1 MQTQLHSQLS
11 WAVSTMTALFYWSC
25 WILKQDL
32 KTLGSATWHTLN
44 LWKEKSLLAVLS
56 PDSLWS
62 LQYQLFNQAHVCL
75 QLSLQLCLSSDS
87 CDYLTPSCRWG
98 CITSCS
104 RWGCTAG
111 APVLA
116 TQLHCTTDSNALIDM
131 HRYSEEKPIP
141 QDKDTSLVQR
151 NIVHNNTE
159 LPSVCPWQDVVLW
172 RMYSGNLSLFA
183 VTFYFWHLEICQS
196 FSHVKVCVCVCDH
209 FSDHFSLV
217 ILLLMSFSCFAS
229 GSASFLIHFI
239 SRFCSFCAFC
249 TFFHSTL
256 CPRSTAFICLICYH
270 FLASFFI
277 CFFFVIYRHPWT
289 FIVTKG
295 DVSSVV
301 EDTAVYQGRNLFFFF
316 FKKNLTLPLAWF

>member
-44 LWKEKSLLAVLS
+44 LWKEQSLLAVLS

-196 FSHVKVCVCVCDH
+196 FSHVKVCVCVW
-209 FSDHFSLV
+209 SLFRSLFTCYSALDV
-217 ILLLMSFSCFAS
+217 LFLFCFWLS
-229 GSASFLIHFI
+229 FI
-239 SRFCSFCAFC
+239 SYSFHLSLLFFLCLLYIFS
-249 TFFHSTL
+249 FHSL
-256 CPRSTAFICLICYH
+256 PSFYCFHLSD
-270 FLASFFI
+270 FLPFSGFFL
-277 CFFFVIYRHPWT
+277 HM
-289 FIVTKG
+289 
-295 DVSSVV
+295 
-301 EDTAVYQGRNLFFFF
+301 LFFCYLQASLDLYSDKRWCVFCCGGHCC
-316 FKKNLTLPLAWF
+316 LSR

>member
-131 HRYSEEKPIP
+131 HRCSEEKPIP

-196 FSHVKVCVCVCDH
+196 FSHVKVCVCVCVITFPITFH
-209 FSDHFSLV
+209 LLFCSWCPFLV
-217 ILLLMSFSCFAS
+217 LLLAQLH
-229 GSASFLIHFI
+229 FLFI
-239 SRFCSFCAFC
+239 SS
-249 TFFHSTL
+249 
-256 CPRSTAFICLICYH
+256 
-270 FLASFFI
+270 LASVLSVPSVHFFI
-277 CFFFVIYRHPWT
+277 PLSALVLLL
-289 FIVTKG
+289 
-295 DVSSVV
+295 SSVWFA
-301 EDTAVYQGRNLFFFF
+301 TIFWLLSSYAFF
-316 FKKNLTLPLAWF
+316 LLSTGIPGPL